1 MSVFTPNYFS
11 SLLSFPKVSS
21 FVTALFAKIVNIR
34 KFDYTHKV
42 LVLLVYNPLL

>member
-1 MSVFTPNYFS
+1 MSNYFFFFIV
-11 SLLSFPKVSS
+11 FPKVSS

-42 LVLLVYNPLL
+42 LVLLVYNLLL